1 MLKKL
6 FKKNE
11 NYNDI
16 KFDKKVKKYY
26 QTYYAEFKNFKELVN
41 HFKKI
46 N

>member
-1 MLKKL
+1 MFKI
-6 FKKNE
+6 FRKKNKS
-11 NYNDI
+11 YADI